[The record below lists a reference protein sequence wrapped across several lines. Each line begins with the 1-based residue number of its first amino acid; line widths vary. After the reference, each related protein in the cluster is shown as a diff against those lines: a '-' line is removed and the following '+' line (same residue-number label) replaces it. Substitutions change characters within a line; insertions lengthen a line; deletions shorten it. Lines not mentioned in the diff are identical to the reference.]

1 MLIADNLLSNET
13 LEIRR
18 DEKKNLE
25 TDFVNWTK

>member
-25 TDFVNWTK
+25 TDFVN